1 MFNVVTMVNVMKL
14 QATVF
19 VTGATQELI
28 VTFLTCVVMS
38 NVKME
43 VIVKLEYVIVQIAS
57 LVQIVKFKI
66 YAVILPAV

>member
-38 NVKME
+38 NVKMG